1 MANLLYVTYPF
12 LPTTGFPALPF
23 AFFNLFRVPER
34 STTFSYLLLFSFV
47 RCKILSFF
55 PLALRHPATLQA
67 LSWSSCLM
75 IWTFI
80 FRVVFFF
87 IIAFTILLFYSW
99 SFKWLSTEVSLLSC
113 YKTLK
118 YTQFSFFWN
127 VVGAPGSSDILSS
140 FLCAYGFLLFFSK
153 VHKEAVTFRLIWKKD
168 SNFHF
173 MAIFFVNSDRKD
185 GRLILLSIVIAVFRW
200 NFNLRINR
208 SSNWSKRNLSLHL
221 AQMTN
226 CESFSWQ
233 SHA

>member
-1 MANLLYVTYPF
+1 MPEQPCPTDVCGTCSVWQTCYMSPIPFCPPQVFQLFLLPSLTCSASQSAPQ
-12 LPTTGFPALPF
+12 LFPIF
-23 AFFNLFRVPER
+23 
-34 STTFSYLLLFSFV
+34 YSFV

-127 VVGAPGSSDILSS
+127 VVGAPGSSDIFFLPFSVLMAS
-140 FLCAYGFLLFFSK
+140 FYFFQKS
-153 VHKEAVTFRLIWKKD
+153 TKKP
-168 SNFHF
+168 SHF
-173 MAIFFVNSDRKD
+173 V
-185 GRLILLSIVIAVFRW
+185 
-200 NFNLRINR
+200 
-208 SSNWSKRNLSLHL
+208 
-221 AQMTN
+221 
-226 CESFSWQ
+226 
-233 SHA
+233 

>member
-1 MANLLYVTYPF
+1 MPEQPCPTDVCGTVQFCMANLLYVTYPF
-12 LPTTGFPALPF
+12 LPITGFPALPF

-34 STTFSYLLLFSFV
+34 STTFSYLLLFSFE

-118 YTQFSFFWN
+118 YTQFSFLWN
-127 VVGAPGSSDILSS
+127 VVGAPGSSDIFFLPFSVLLAS
-140 FLCAYGFLLFFSK
+140 FYFFQKS
-153 VHKEAVTFRLIWKKD
+153 TKKP
-168 SNFHF
+168 SHF
-173 MAIFFVNSDRKD
+173 V
-185 GRLILLSIVIAVFRW
+185 
-200 NFNLRINR
+200 
-208 SSNWSKRNLSLHL
+208 
-221 AQMTN
+221 
-226 CESFSWQ
+226 
-233 SHA
+233 